1 MLQKI
6 KQLLSYL
13 GEYKKYAILTPV
25 VMVGEAAMEI
35 LIPFLMAKMLTN
47 GVKAQDISSTVR
59 IGVIMIVAALFSL
72 LCGALGG
79 RFSAKAGIGFGKN
92 IRARLFERVQDFSFS
107 NVDRYSTASLITRL
121 TTDVTNVQNT
131 FMMCVRMLVRA
142 PSMLIGALIMAI
154 TINPKMAL
162 VFAVVIPVLAVALGL
177 IASNAHPRFT
187 QMLERY
193 DKMNAALQ
201 ENLIAIRVVK
211 AFVREPHEID
221 KFELSADEVRKT
233 QVAAEKIVLLNG
245 PVMQLCM
252 YGCILAVL
260 WFGGQMSI
268 LGTFEVGELSGFISY
283 IGQILMSLMMITMIF
298 INLIISMASVRRI
311 CEVLDEQVDITDTE
325 ANPALTIENGAIE
338 FRNVSFA
345 YNKNSENPN
354 LENIDLCIRSGETI
368 GIIGGT
374 GSAKSTLVQLIPR
387 LYDVTEGSVLVG
399 GHDVREYKLD
409 VLRNQ
414 VAMVLQKNVLFSG
427 TIRENLRWGNP
438 DATDEQIIE
447 ACKAAQAHDFITAF
461 PEGYDTE
468 LGQGGTNVSGGQKQ
482 RLCIARALLKK
493 PKIMILDD
501 STSAVDTAT
510 DSKIRDALKAYH
522 SEITTIIIAQRISSV
537 AEADRILV
545 MDEGKCNAFDTHENL
560 LAHNEIYR
568 EVYESQQKGAE

>member
-47 GVKAQDISSTVR
+47 GVEAQDISSTVR

>member
-1 MLQKI
+1 MFRKF

-13 GEYKKYAILTPV
+13 GEYKKYAILTPL

-35 LIPFLMAKMLTN
+35 LIPFLMAQMITHGVEAENISYTVKM
-47 GVKAQDISSTVR
+47 
-59 IGVIMIVAALFSL
+59 GVIMIIASVFSL
-72 LCGALGG
+72 FCGALGG

-92 IRARLFERVQDFSFS
+92 IRAKLFERVQDFSFA
-107 NVDRYSTASLITRL
+107 NVDRYSTASLVTRL

-131 FMMCVRMLVRA
+131 FMMCTRMLVRS

-154 TINPKMAL
+154 AINPTMAL
-162 VFAVVIPVLAVALGL
+162 VFAVVIPILGVALAL
-177 IASNAHPRFT
+177 IASSSYPRFT
-187 QMLERY
+187 KMLERY

-211 AFVREPHEID
+211 AFVRERHEID

-252 YGCILAVL
+252 YGCILSVL
-260 WFGGQMSI
+260 WFGGRMSI
-268 LGTFEVGELSGFISY
+268 LGSFELGELSGFISY

-298 INLIISMASVRRI
+298 ISLIISMASVRRI
-311 CEVLDEQVDITDTE
+311 CEVLDEQVDITDTG
-325 ANPALTIENGAIE
+325 ADPALTVADGSVE
-338 FRNVSFA
+338 FRGVSFS
-345 YNKNSENPN
+345 YNKESENPN
-354 LENIDLCIRSGETI
+354 LEDINLSIRSGETI

-399 GHDVREYKLD
+399 GRDVRDYKLST
-409 VLRNQ
+409 LRDE

-461 PEGYDTE
+461 PDGYDTE

-522 SEITTIIIAQRISSV
+522 SDITTIIIAQRISSV

-545 MDEGKCNAFDTHENL
+545 MDEGRCNAFDTHENL
-560 LAHNEIYR
+560 LRDNAIYR